1 MKCANRILWT
11 VAACGVVAAALA
23 GCLPAGTGSGAAA
36 AEGPLLLEQYGCGSC
51 HVIPGVR
58 RANGRIGPTLESF
71 ARHAYIAGEIPNH
84 PDVLVRWI
92 QHPSALV
99 PDTLMPDQAVR
110 EEHARAMGAYLMKLR

>member
-1 MKCANRILWT
+1 MKSADSICRAGF
-11 VAACGVVAAALA
+11 ACGVVVATLA
-23 GCLPAGTGSGAAA
+23 GCLPAGSGTDAASA
-36 AEGPLLLEQYGCGSC
+36 QGPLLLEQYGCGTC

-84 PDVLVRWI
+84 PEMLVRWI
-92 QHPSALV
+92 QQPSALV

-110 EEHARAMGAYLMKLR
+110 EAHARAMGAYLMQLR